1 MSHGSTHTGK
11 CDFVGAHKKRTAFL
25 EGFSWNSQTLSSILC
40 WFTRISSISQKACDR
55 LGQKVKAAPQTL
67 NAQIFRKLATTR
79 WSSVDISTLNA
90 QIFRKLATTR
100 WSSVDISPIE
110 FYPHHTKNVENT
122 AKFHWR
128 PYVKYSCHSTDFH
141 EIQNAKSHRTTPRSV
156 KKYGNCAHK
165 LFTPLF
171 KLNPSPRGFSQNSLL
186 PGNFQ

>member
-55 LGQKVKAAPQTL
+55 LGQKVKAAPQ
-67 NAQIFRKLATTR
+67 
-79 WSSVDISTLNA
+79 TLNA